1 MNNTVAVIGKENQ
14 LTGGGRKMRRFKE
27 ILATLN
33 ETRAFRFYS
42 DPEREEAC
50 RLATTLALAELL
62 ERLAE
67 SEEQQLSARAQA
79 MTQAQ

>member
-1 MNNTVAVIGKENQ
+1 
-14 LTGGGRKMRRFKE
+14 MRRFKE

-33 ETRAFRFYS
+33 ETRTAQFFS
-42 DPEREEAC
+42 DPEREENC
-50 RLATTLALAELL
+50 LLATTLALAELL

-67 SEEQQLSARAQA
+67 GEEQQLSAQAQA